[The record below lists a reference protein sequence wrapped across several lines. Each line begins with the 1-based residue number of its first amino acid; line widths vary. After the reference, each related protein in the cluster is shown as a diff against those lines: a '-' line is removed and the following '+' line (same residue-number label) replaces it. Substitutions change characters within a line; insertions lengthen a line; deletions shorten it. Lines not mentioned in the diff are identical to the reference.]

1 MIRYREILRL
11 YSQGISKTAI
21 AQSCECS
28 RNTVSK
34 VVQRAEE
41 VGITW
46 PLAPDLTDTKLQ
58 KRLLPQSDLSSHR
71 QLPDYEAVHK
81 ELAKSGVTLSL
92 LWNEYCESCR
102 QDKKTP
108 FMYT

>member
-1 MIRYREILRL
+1 
-11 YSQGISKTAI
+11 
-21 AQSCECS
+21 
-28 RNTVSK
+28 
-34 VVQRAEE
+34 
-41 VGITW
+41 
-46 PLAPDLTDTKLQ
+46 KLQ

-102 QDKKTP
+102 QDAYSDDIRPRIMMTP
-108 FMYT
+108 GQPF

>member
-58 KRLLPQSDLSSHR
+58 KRLLPSQICPR
-71 QLPDYEAVHK
+71 
-81 ELAKSGVTLSL
+81 TF
-92 LWNEYCESCR
+92 SCR
-102 QDKKTP
+102 ITRP
-108 FMYT
+108 FIKNWLKAALH